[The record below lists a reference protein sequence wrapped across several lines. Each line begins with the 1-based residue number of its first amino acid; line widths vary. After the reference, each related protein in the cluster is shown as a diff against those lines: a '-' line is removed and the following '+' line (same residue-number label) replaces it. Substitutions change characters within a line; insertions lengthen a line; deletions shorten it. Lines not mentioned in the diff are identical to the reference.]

1 MDYKGK
7 AILSVAGLLLLGLPL
22 AYLLTI
28 LLMPFWRYLEASTG
42 IESAGHSGP
51 AGWCYS
57 LVYTGML
64 AACLLGARHAIKKE
78 SDDKH

>member
-7 AILSVAGLLLLGLPL
+7 AIVAVAGLLLLGLPL

-28 LLMPFWRYLEASTG
+28 LLMPFWLYLEAATG

-51 AGWCYS
+51 AGWCFS

-64 AACLLGARHAIKKE
+64 VACLLGARRAINKE
-78 SDDKH
+78 LDD